1 MKSDIK
7 ETLEFK
13 NKNWLKAIVM
23 GGILLLPFGK
33 ALDAAVE
40 GGAFLK
46 EHSFDDPSFLSKVP
60 LLRQS
65 NGQVLI
71 WTPVFLSLIQ
81 LTPPVSK

>member
-40 GGAFLK
+40 
-46 EHSFDDPSFLSKVP
+46 E
-60 LLRQS
+60 
-65 NGQVLI
+65 VL
-71 WTPVFLSLIQ
+71 F
-81 LTPPVSK
+81 